1 LGSKRSGTGFNPK
14 NIMARRTK
22 EEAAA
27 TREALLDAAELV
39 FRDKGVAHATL
50 AEVAEAAGLTR
61 GAVYWHFRDKGDLFE
76 ALCARVTLPMESM
89 LAEAGERKH
98 ADPLAAL
105 AGLAVDGLLRLAR
118 DPHAQAVF
126 DVIFNKCEFSAD
138 LEAVAERRRTS
149 DGDCLSHI
157 ERLLRQAVDRGQ
169 LPPDTDVALAAN
181 CMNSFMVG
189 AMHQWVRNPASC
201 DLERAASSMVRTM
214 IAGLIAAPPR
224 LPAPPAHKR
233 PPRKPRLRI
242 AG

>member
-1 LGSKRSGTGFNPK
+1 
-14 NIMARRTK
+14 MVRRTK

-27 TREALLDAAELV
+27 TREALLDAAEHV

-89 LAEAGERKH
+89 LAEAGRSTQ

-105 AGLAVDGLLRLAR
+105 ANLAVDGLTRLAS

-126 DVIFNKCEFSAD
+126 DVIFNKCEFSAE

-149 DGDCLSHI
+149 DCDCLSHI
-157 ERLLRQAVDRGQ
+157 GQLLHQAVECEQ
-169 LPPDTDVALAAN
+169 LPPDTDVGLAAN
-181 CMNSFMVG
+181 WINSFMVG
-189 AMHQWVRNPASC
+189 AMHQWVRNPGAY
-201 DLERAASSMVRTM
+201 DLERAAPSMVGAM
-214 IAGLIAAPPR
+214 IAGLRACPPR
-224 LPAPPAHKR
+224 LAALPPKAAA
-233 PPRKPRLRI
+233 RKPRLR
-242 AG
+242 AAR